1 MEENRAQA
9 YLQLIDTLLNCPN
22 GEEAQILQDNLELLD
37 LGFVEVCKKVA
48 AQLAETGKEKPRI
61 SSRGVRLQGIVIN

>member
-1 MEENRAQA
+1 M
-9 YLQLIDTLLNCPN
+9 LNCLN
-22 GEEAQILQDNLELLD
+22 GEETQILQDNLELLD

-48 AQLAETGKEKPRI
+48 AQLADTGKEKPRI

>member
-1 MEENRAQA
+1 MEKNRAQA

-22 GEEAQILQDNLELLD
+22 GEEAQILQDNLELVD

-48 AQLAETGKEKPRI
+48 TQWAETGKEKPKI

>member
-1 MEENRAQA
+1 M
-9 YLQLIDTLLNCPN
+9 LNCPN

-37 LGFVEVCKKVA
+37 LGFVEVYQKVA
-48 AQLAETGKEKPRI
+48 TQLAETGKEKPRI

>member
-1 MEENRAQA
+1 MDETRAQG
-9 YLQLIDTLLNCPN
+9 YLQVIQRVLNCPN
-22 GEEAQILQDNLELLD
+22 GEEAQILQDNLKLLD

-48 AQLAETGKEKPRI
+48 AQLAETGKEKPRT